1 MNRVLLPTAT
11 RAARRSATSRLLS
24 GESVGPQSGRRGP
37 TRKFEGNNLMCG
49 IVGYVGREHR
59 AVDVLV
65 DGLRRLEYR
74 GYDSAGV
81 ATLEDSQIQVRRAK
95 GKLINLEAVLR
106 DKPLQGHIGVGH
118 TRWAT
123 HGKPSERNAH
133 PHRAGSVVIVHNGII
148 ENYRALRSELE
159 EAGSEIA
166 SDTDT
171 ELIAHLI
178 DREIRQGQDLMSAVR
193 GACAQLTGSYAFCAM
208 SDTDPAHLVA
218 AKNGGSPIIVGQGEK
233 QAFLGSD
240 IPAILPYTREIITL
254 WDGDYALLSAEGIQL
269 FDDEGQPVERD
280 FMTIQWDPVSAE
292 RGGYDH
298 FMQKEIFEQPRAITD
313 TIGTRVNEATMEVDL
328 DGIEFGS
335 AEIDALRSI
344 SLVACGTASYACHVG
359 KYMIEQLAGIPC
371 EVDLASE
378 FRYRSPILGPDCL
391 VVPVSQSGETADTLA
406 ALREGRA
413 QGARVL
419 SICNVRESTIAR
431 ESDDVLYT
439 HAGPEIGVASTKA
452 FVTQVVALYLV
463 AVKLAH
469 ARGRLEGEALAS
481 RLHDLMRLPR
491 LVEETL
497 ALDEK
502 IAAVA
507 RRYFKADDFLFL
519 GRGIMFPIALEGA
532 LKLKEISYIHA
543 EGYAAGEMKHGPI
556 ALIDENMPVV
566 VIANDG
572 PLFDK
577 LLSNLEQVRARDGRV
592 IALAT
597 EGNVELAGKA
607 NEVLP
612 IPDLGDF
619 LTSILAVVPLQL
631 LAYHVAA
638 LRGTDV
644 DQPRNLAKSVTVE

>member
-1 MNRVLLPTAT
+1 
-11 RAARRSATSRLLS
+11 
-24 GESVGPQSGRRGP
+24 
-37 TRKFEGNNLMCG
+37 MCG
-49 IVGYVGREHR
+49 IVGYIGQEHR

-81 ATLEDSQIQVRRAK
+81 ATLEGPAIEVRRAK

-106 DKPLQGHIGVGH
+106 ENPLEGHIGLGH

-148 ENYRALRSELE
+148 ENYRALRTELE
-159 EAGSEIA
+159 ASGAEIL

-178 DREIRQGQDLMSAVR
+178 DGRISEGKDLMTAVR
-193 GACAQLTGSYAFCAM
+193 ESCAQLVGSYALGAM
-208 SDTDPAHLVA
+208 SDTDPAHIVA
-218 AKNGGSPIIVGQGEK
+218 AKNGGSPIIVGQAEK

-240 IPAILPYTREIITL
+240 IPAILPYTREMITL
-254 WDGDYALLSAEGIQL
+254 WDGDFALLSANGLEIVDIEGSPL
-269 FDDEGQPVERD
+269 ERD

-313 TIGTRVNEATMEVDL
+313 TIGTRVNEAELTVDL
-328 DGIEFGS
+328 DGIEFDRDQVDGFRT
-335 AEIDALRSI
+335 IN
-344 SLVACGTASYACHVG
+344 LVACGTASYACHVG
-359 KYMIEQLAGIPC
+359 KYMIEQIAGIPC

-378 FRYRSPILGPDCL
+378 FRYRSPILGSDCM

-452 FVTQVVALYLV
+452 FVTQVVALYLL
-463 AVKLAH
+463 ALKLANV
-469 ARGRLEGEALAS
+469 RGRLSGEPLAE

-491 LVEETL
+491 LVEEALGLDSEL
-497 ALDEK
+497 AA
-502 IAAVA
+502 IA
-507 RRYFKADDFLFL
+507 RRYFKAEDFLFL
-519 GRGIMFPIALEGA
+519 GRGIMFPIAMEGA

-566 VIANDG
+566 VIANQG
-572 PLFDK
+572 PLYDK
-577 LLSNLEQVRARDGRV
+577 LVSNLEQVRARDGRV
-592 IALAT
+592 IAVAT
-597 EGNVELAGKA
+597 EGNTELSEKA
-607 NEVLP
+607 NEVVY
-612 IPDLGDF
+612 IPDLGEF
-619 LTSILAVVPLQL
+619 LTSILAVIPLQL
-631 LAYHVAA
+631 LAYHIAT